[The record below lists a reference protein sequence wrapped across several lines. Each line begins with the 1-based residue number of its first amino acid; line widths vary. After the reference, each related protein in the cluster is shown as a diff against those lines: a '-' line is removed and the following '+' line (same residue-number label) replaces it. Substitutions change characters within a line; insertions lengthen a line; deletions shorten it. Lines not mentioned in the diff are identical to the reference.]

1 MRERVALLRGTLKV
15 ESEPGH
21 GATITARLPLP

>member
-1 MRERVALLRGTLKV
+1 VTV

-21 GATITARLPLP
+21 GAAFIVDVPLERRQAAA